1 MANEG
6 TSALNN
12 YLQSTE
18 KANLLSWDEST
29 SGPRHEPTWTCIC
42 KIDGNEYGR
51 GTGPTKQLARNAA
64 ASVALERLMQ
74 VAAASQSEIAAGDD
88 NDVPGE

>member
-6 TSALNN
+6 TTALNN
-12 YLQSTE
+12 YLQSTD

-42 KIDGNEYGR
+42 KINGNVYGR
-51 GTGPTKQLARNAA
+51 GTGSTKQLGRNAA

-74 VAAASQSEIAAGDD
+74 EAASQSETAADAA
-88 NDVPGE
+88 PGK